1 MSFLFNSPIPFL
13 LSNEARL
20 WNSLGENFSTVS
32 SEKLFLNVQIFKL
45 SRKHMAQINVRWLG
59 AELEKKT
66 VNHPCSHECVR
77 AHRWEG
83 ERRRPVG
90 TKHNPVGGLEAF
102 KQIQRG
108 FPSGSMVK
116 NPPAN
121 TGDTGS
127 VPGLRR
133 SPGEGNGNRLHYFC
147 LGNPMGREAWWA
159 TIYGVAKS
167 QTWLSN
173 EHFTLP

>member
-1 MSFLFNSPIPFL
+1 
-13 LSNEARL
+13 
-20 WNSLGENFSTVS
+20 
-32 SEKLFLNVQIFKL
+32 
-45 SRKHMAQINVRWLG
+45 MAQINVRWLG

-159 TIYGVAKS
+159 TVHGVVKS
-167 QTWLSN
+167 QTLLLLLSRFSRVRLCVTPWTAA
-173 EHFTLP
+173 HQASPSMGFSRQKH

>member
-1 MSFLFNSPIPFL
+1 MSFLFNSTVPFL

-45 SRKHMAQINVRWLG
+45 SQRHMAQINVRWLG

-66 VNHPCSHECVR
+66 VNHPRSREWVW

-90 TKHNPVGGLEAF
+90 TTHNPVGGLEAF
-102 KQIQRG
+102 KQIQLG
-108 FPSGSMVK
+108 FPSGSVVK
-116 NPPAN
+116 KPPAN

-127 VPGLRR
+127 VPGWEDPPKKEMATDSTILAWEIPWAEK
-133 SPGEGNGNRLHYFC
+133 PGGLQS
-147 LGNPMGREAWWA
+147 MG
-159 TIYGVAKS
+159 
-167 QTWLSN
+167 L
-173 EHFTLP
+173 